1 MTECVEVIGRVR
13 PRMTKSALQKF
24 RSSRNLPETRDVAV
38 QRMMAFLSS
47 SLRCARG
54 LYGLPTVH
62 LATMSDYAA
71 KAEDFMAKAKKK
83 LQVRAWVWALEAC
96 VLAAGQISNWK
107 RPPQISARVPR
118 VCLLFHL
125 ATIPYNVSPQRW
137 FQIYSPQP
145 LLSRNNPN
153 RTQGSSMLASMF
165 GGNKYEDAA
174 ELLEKASNNYKLA
187 KMWREGTYWA
197 FPGRLFYL
205 SAGDCCPYIAIY
217 NTLTTFLCLVSAANA
232 FVMLSECHLKA
243 DSKHD
248 AASAMVDAA
257 NANKKVSVVDAIG
270 NLKQAL
276 IYFNDLGRLSIAAK
290 HVKECGELFE
300 KEGNTDEA
308 LAAYREAGD
317 LYAGEV
323 SISHLPHSAD

>member
-137 FQIYSPQP
+137 FQIYTPQP

-187 KMWREGTYWA
+187 KMWREA
-197 FPGRLFYL
+197 
-205 SAGDCCPYIAIY
+205 AG
-217 NTLTTFLCLVSAANA
+217 A

-270 NLKQAL
+270 NLKQAV